1 MSSRLPLLW
10 LALHRR
16 RRMLIALMLGMVVF
30 ESLII
35 VIARASP
42 PQQLFANE
50 IQTAPGLFHALSG
63 SGGDVPLTTYPGLL
77 GFGLIHPFWIALQLV
92 VVASL
97 AAATVAGD
105 VEAGTIELLMVR
117 PISRARLLTERIA
130 ALVIALIALNAA
142 ATAALAV
149 GVALTPQIHRAV
161 PVRGIVAAGV
171 LGLALGLCIAGPAIA
186 ISAAGHRRSQVLGAT
201 VAIGA
206 VGFAVNFVAE
216 AWSGASILRFAS
228 PFHYYAPADVLAGKP
243 VPWTSVG
250 VLIAVAITGTSFAAW
265 LLSRRDLAY

>member
-30 ESLII
+30 ESLVI

-97 AAATVAGD
+97 AAAAVAGD
-105 VEAGTIELLMVR
+105 VEGGTIELLMVR
-117 PISRARLLTERIA
+117 PISRMRLLTERVA

-142 ATAALAV
+142 AAAAIAV
-149 GVALTPQIHRAV
+149 GVALTPQIHDAV
-161 PVRGIVAAGV
+161 PLRGIVGA

-186 ISAAGHRRSQVLGAT
+186 ISAAGHRRAQVVGAT

-243 VPWTSVG
+243 FPWASAG
-250 VLIAVAITGTSFAAW
+250 VLVAVAIIGTTIAAW
-265 LLSRRDLAY
+265 QLSRRDLAC